1 MSRATARE
9 QWRARAGFTIIEVLV
24 ALAVMATSLAAIG
37 AVAAANARGS
47 RALDQRVALLQTA
60 RAVET
65 GIPKRRDLA
74 FGETEGEIAGHRW
87 QMVVRPLAFDGVP
100 ADSPWVPKDVV
111 IRVRAPSGA
120 TIELETVRL
129 TRSAAE

>member
-1 MSRATARE
+1 LSRATARE
-9 QWRARAGFTIIEVLV
+9 HWRARAGFTIIEVLV

-65 GIPKRRDLA
+65 GIPRRRDLA

-87 QMVVRPLAFDGVP
+87 WMEVRPLAVDGVP
-100 ADSPWVPKDVV
+100 DSPWVPKDIV

-120 TIELETVRL
+120 TIKLETVRL
-129 TRSAAE
+129 TRSAAQ